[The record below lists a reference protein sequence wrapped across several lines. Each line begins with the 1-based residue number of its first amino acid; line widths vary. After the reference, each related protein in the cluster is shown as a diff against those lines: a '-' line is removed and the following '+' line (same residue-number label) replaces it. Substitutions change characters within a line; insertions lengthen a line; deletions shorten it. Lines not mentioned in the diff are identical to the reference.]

1 MRLSLD
7 GKDQKSDNNSKIGV
21 SNWCSFAWPM
31 TFRMTKLPI
40 DGFDGDLE
48 EQETGDE
55 AIGVE

>member
-1 MRLSLD
+1 MEKTKRVTTTAKL
-7 GKDQKSDNNSKIGV
+7 GV
-21 SNWCSFAWPM
+21 SNWCSFTWPM

>member
-1 MRLSLD
+1 
-7 GKDQKSDNNSKIGV
+7 
-21 SNWCSFAWPM
+21 M

-55 AIGVE
+55 AIGVEWGMFHWYGVLYE